1 MRRMMSLVLGAVLAS
16 SAIFADV
23 NAADPQF
30 NFTTLA
36 GKAGAVVK
44 SADGTGSEAEFSAP
58 RGVAVDSAGTLYV
71 ADSSNHT
78 IRKITTAG
86 VVTVFS
92 GVAGTTGVPT
102 ETPAKYNEPFAVAV
116 DSAGTIYVADTNNG
130 AIRKITPTGTVS
142 TLAGGNGQGY
152 ADGTGSAAKFHEAR
166 GLALDSSGNIYVA
179 DYENNVVRKVTPAG
193 VVTTLAG
200 TFDTPGST
208 DGQGAAA
215 RFMSLNGIAVD
226 SANNIYVV
234 DAGTKSIRK
243 ITPSGLV
250 STFVGGPT
258 SGQFREPRGLAID
271 TGGNLY
277 VTDYGAHTLLKVTPA
292 GVISKVAGT
301 STTPGSTDGTTTTAL
316 FNSPSG
322 VAVDSQGNLYVAD
335 TVNNTIRKIAGST
348 VTTVAG
354 LAGRSSSADGSG
366 ALARFEEP
374 YAIAT
379 DGSNVYVADH
389 TDHSIRKIT
398 ADGTVTT
405 LAGKAGSFGS
415 ADGTGSAARFYS
427 PSGIAATSD
436 GTVYVADAGN
446 STIRKITAAGV
457 VSTFAGTAGSS
468 GTTDGTGAAARFATP
483 TGVAVDSAGNVF
495 VVDFVAST
503 LRKITP
509 SGVVTTFA
517 GSANLSGFVNGTGS
531 AARFNIPADVTIDG
545 SGNLYII
552 DRNNHAVRKVT
563 PAAVVTTLAGSGSLG
578 YADGNGSAASFKF
591 PSGITADSAGNVYV
605 ADTDNQVIR
614 KITPAGDVT
623 TIAGGRIGSTDGVGT
638 AASFYN
644 LKDVAIDASGST
656 IYVADKSNYTIRKGT
671 LQAATT
677 STNPFT
683 SALSDCLFDWAE
695 RNRILKSP
703 GTLKGTFDP
712 YYFRCYADGSCVATH
727 TTDGMIYYLA
737 PGSSK
742 PVAVASQST
751 YYVQAGCK

>member
-1 MRRMMSLVLGAVLAS
+1 MRRMMSLVLGAVLAT

-23 NAADPQF
+23 SAADPQF

-78 IRKITTAG
+78 IRKITPAG

-92 GVAGTTGVPT
+92 GVAGTTGVPAD
-102 ETPAKYNEPFAVAV
+102 TPAKYNEPFSVAV

-130 AIRKITPTGTVS
+130 AIRKITPSGVVS

-200 TFDTPGST
+200 TFDTPGSN

-226 SANNIYVV
+226 SANNVYVV
-234 DAGTKSIRK
+234 DAGTRAIRK

-250 STFVGGPT
+250 STFVGGST

-271 TGGNLY
+271 AGGNLY

-301 STTPGSTDGTTTTAL
+301 SSTPGSSDGTTTTAL

-335 TVNNTIRKIAGST
+335 TANNTIRKIAGST

-354 LAGRSSSADGSG
+354 LAGRSSSVDGVG

-374 YAIAT
+374 YAVAT

-415 ADGTGSAARFYS
+415 TDGTGSAARFYM
-427 PSGIAATSD
+427 PSGIAAASD

-446 STIRKITAAGV
+446 STIRKITTAGV

-468 GTTDGTGAAARFATP
+468 GTTDGTGSAARFSTP
-483 TGVAVDSAGNVF
+483 TGVAVDSTGNVF

-509 SGVVTTFA
+509 AGVVTTFA
-517 GSANLSGFVNGTGS
+517 GTANSSGFVNGTGS
-531 AARFNIPADVTIDG
+531 AARFNIPSDITIDG

-552 DRNNHAVRKVT
+552 DRNNHSIRKVT
-563 PAAVVTTLAGSGSLG
+563 PAAVVTTLAGSGSMG
-578 YADGNGSAASFKF
+578 YVDGNGSAASFKF

-605 ADTDNQVIR
+605 ADTDNQVMR

-623 TIAGGRIGSTDGVGT
+623 TVAGGGIGSADGLGT
-638 AASFYN
+638 AARFYN
-644 LKDVAIDASGST
+644 LKDVAIDASGTT

-671 LQAATT
+671 LQAAST

-695 RNRILKSP
+695 RNRILKTP

-712 YYFRCYADGSCVATH
+712 YYFRCYTDGSCIATH
-727 TTDGMIYYLA
+727 VTDGMIYYLA

-751 YYVQAGCK
+751 YYAQAGCK